1 MRLCNTMTQMK
12 RQNCLVVVYSTSSHK
27 MQATKI
33 LKKLY
38 ANVPQWRET
47 IRVISV
53 LPVLLWAKEKRES
66 MPLSA
71 YALYDENSSSLR
83 SVREINEKMVEILSN
98 AMREVPGPGGKAL
111 RAVHLMEEDVDNSVM
126 RVYERAIVE
135 LCMEVAPSIQ
145 ELYGDLLSIYSKKGQ
160 GNALLYDMEILVR
173 LNRFGKKRHKE
184 NLGSDAFFFEKV
196 AKTVAT
202 CPFFDE
208 HTGYILAEYVT
219 GKTETEI
226 AQDVGHS
233 RSYVR
238 ARLPQG
244 EKVMALFF
252 WGLRPR

>member
-1 MRLCNTMTQMK
+1 MKPCDAIAQMK
-12 RQNCLVVVYSTSSHK
+12 KQNQIEMIYSTSTQK
-27 MQATKI
+27 RQATKV

-38 ANVPQWRET
+38 EDVPSWRET
-47 IRVISV
+47 IRVLSV

-111 RAVHLMEEDVDNSVM
+111 KAVHLMEEDVNHCAMKS
-126 RVYERAIVE
+126 YEEAVFA
-135 LCMEVAPSIQ
+135 LCTEVAPSIQ
-145 ELYGDLLSIYSKKGQ
+145 GLYDDLVSIYATNGK

-173 LNRFGKKRHKE
+173 LNRFSEKKHKE
-184 NLGSDAFFFEKV
+184 NLGSDTFFFEKI
-196 AKTVAT
+196 AKAVTT
-202 CPFFDE
+202 CPFLDE
-208 HTGYILAEYVT
+208 HTGYILSEYVM
-219 GKTETEI
+219 GKIETEI
-226 AQDVGHS
+226 AQDIGRS

-244 EKVMALFF
+244 EKIMALFL
-252 WGLRPR
+252 WGLTPR